1 MSVGIINT
9 ALISIRKDPKG
20 ESELADEDFYG
31 RTVEITSVRNAEW
44 YEVITEYKY
53 KGYLLKS
60 QLITDYSLIQKWN
73 QGVKMVVTQSCA
85 DILSIPKV
93 QGYCLLTLFRG
104 AVVNVV
110 SKEDE
115 NGWIYVCLCDGRYGY
130 IKSKFLGEY
139 MTAYSNLGETQIRRE
154 LIRTAYSYLG
164 TQYRWGGKSPLGID
178 CSGLTFMSY
187 YLNGII
193 IYRDAAIKEG
203 FAIREINIKDIG
215 IGDLIYFPGH
225 IAMYLGGGKYIHSTA
240 RKGSDGVVIN
250 SLIKGEEDYRED
262 LAASIKAVGS
272 IF

>member
-1 MSVGIINT
+1 
-9 ALISIRKDPKG
+9 
-20 ESELADEDFYG
+20 
-31 RTVEITSVRNAEW
+31 
-44 YEVITEYKY
+44 
-53 KGYLLKS
+53 
-60 QLITDYSLIQKWN
+60 
-73 QGVKMVVTQSCA
+73 
-85 DILSIPKV
+85 
-93 QGYCLLTLFRG
+93 
-104 AVVNVV
+104 
-110 SKEDE
+110 
-115 NGWIYVCLCDGRYGY
+115 
-130 IKSKFLGEY
+130 